1 MDSPTKGRIMVGGQ
15 EISDMSEHEL
25 TTYRRNKIGFVFQFY
40 NLVPNLTVLEN
51 VQLAM
56 EICENPLDS
65 KEMLTKVGLE
75 SRLYNFPSQIS
86 GGEQQRVSIARA
98 LAKNPDILLCDEP
111 TGALDSATGRKVLKL
126 ICDTAKVMGKTVII
140 VTHNALIADMAN
152 MVIHMKDGKISGI
165 KNNDQPKDTEEIIW

>member
-1 MDSPTKGRIMVGGQ
+1 M
-15 EISDMSEHEL
+15 
-25 TTYRRNKIGFVFQFY
+25 Y
-40 NLVPNLTVLEN
+40 NL
-51 VQLAM
+51 QWR
-56 EICENPLDS
+56 ICENPLDS

-75 SRLYNFPSQIS
+75 SRLYNFPAKSR
-86 GGEQQRVSIARA
+86 GEQQKSINCTSSGQ
-98 LAKNPDILLCDEP
+98 NPDILLCDEP

-126 ICDTAKVMGKTVII
+126 ICDTAEVMGKTVII